1 MAKSRRN
8 SVKKNK
14 TRTRPKTR
22 PKTKNRRRRNL
33 RRSYKLR
40 GAGIADFWNS
50 VTGTNPT
57 SVTGTIPTSVSGT
70 IPTSVTGTN
79 PTSVTGTIPTS
90 VTGTNPTSVSG
101 TIPTSVPSTIP
112 TSVTGNSFTDLWNSG
127 NKWFNNATGQPP
139 VNAAV
144 NNQPYKPDNTMNP
157 FTQNY
162 GAPDINPAAS
172 WYQAPVVSSAPLVS
186 SNNGDQY
193 GPVGVLMTPVG
204 ASNSGNQVGPDGV
217 LTNPIVSLNNNNGDQ
232 DGPVGVLMNPVV
244 SSVTNGGK
252 KRMTK
257 RRVIRGGQ
265 SLEWLKNIYGNSP
278 YNTDNLGHKAN
289 IIGSQAKY
297 VMGNNFTG
305 AKQRF
310 DSLRNNTSTF
320 ILPKDDPSHPVSY
333 DGESTSIENRFQMAL
348 ITYLTTHSDLKLNR
362 SQINVGDTILILTNE
377 NHYVYIAKVL
387 SVDDNNGKNDNLQV
401 QFLDCY
407 RGRIRFIG
415 KVMKLL
421 KKDDLNNVF
430 YSIPDIKLPQFGND
444 DSQNKNAIKKFID
457 DYTIYN

>member
-1 MAKSRRN
+1 
-8 SVKKNK
+8 
-14 TRTRPKTR
+14 
-22 PKTKNRRRRNL
+22 
-33 RRSYKLR
+33 
-40 GAGIADFWNS
+40 
-50 VTGTNPT
+50 
-57 SVTGTIPTSVSGT
+57 
-70 IPTSVTGTN
+70 
-79 PTSVTGTIPTS
+79 
-90 VTGTNPTSVSG
+90 
-101 TIPTSVPSTIP
+101 
-112 TSVTGNSFTDLWNSG
+112 
-127 NKWFNNATGQPP
+127 
-139 VNAAV
+139 
-144 NNQPYKPDNTMNP
+144 
-157 FTQNY
+157 
-162 GAPDINPAAS
+162 
-172 WYQAPVVSSAPLVS
+172 
-186 SNNGDQY
+186 
-193 GPVGVLMTPVG
+193 MTPVG

-232 DGPVGVLMNPVV
+232 DGPVGVLMNPFV

-252 KRMTK
+252 NRMTK

-377 NHYVYIAKVL
+377 NHYVYVAKVL

-444 DSQNKNAIKKFID
+444 DSLNKNAIKQFID
-457 DYTIYN
+457 YYTIYN